1 VRKSFRTAALAN
13 ARPVAGREQ
22 RDETRRAHGGGPL
35 APPGWAGLGPVT
47 AAVSLRRGRYCLF
60 VPFSAAVL
68 RVMIASPSDVPDE
81 RDAVERA
88 IHSWNDANAR
98 AKQVILLPW
107 RWETSSV
114 PLLGGHPQ
122 KLINGQGVDDSD
134 IVFALFGGRLGS
146 PTPDA
151 VSGTAE
157 EIDRAVDMGKPVHL
171 YFSTAPLPSD
181 IDTAQLEALRSF
193 RTAMQD
199 RGLLGEFSN
208 VEQLNHEVWKAIEH
222 DLGQMRLDSS
232 PQRNIRAGVDLL
244 VQPGSDREVSGF
256 DSKGKPRYRTRRWLD
271 IENRG
276 DVDAEEVFLEAAGED
291 SSVLLMTGSQPTVIH
306 RSQSRR
312 FPMEFYGGEGARVV
326 KVRWVEDGEPKEK
339 DFHVG

>member
-1 VRKSFRTAALAN
+1 MSFPA
-13 ARPVAGREQ
+13 
-22 RDETRRAHGGGPL
+22 
-35 APPGWAGLGPVT
+35 
-47 AAVSLRRGRYCLF
+47 S
-60 VPFSAAVL
+60 VL
-68 RVMIASPSDVPDE
+68 RVMIASPSDVPE
-81 RDAVERA
+81 ARDAVERA

-98 AKQVILLPW
+98 TKQVILLPW

-157 EIDRAVDMGKPVHL
+157 EIDRAVEMGKPVHL

-181 IDTAQLEALRSF
+181 IDTAQLDALRTF
-193 RTAMQD
+193 RQAMQE

-208 VEQLNHEVWKAIEH
+208 VDQLNHEVWKAIEH
-222 DLGQMRLDSS
+222 DLTQLRLENS
-232 PQRNIRAGVDLL
+232 PQQRVRTGVDLL
-244 VQPGSDREVSGF
+244 VQPGSERELNSY
-256 DSKGKPRYRTRRWLD
+256 DSKGKPRYRTRRWLE

-276 DVDAEEVFLEAAGED
+276 DVDAEQVVIRPVGED
-291 SSVLLMTGSQPTVIH
+291 SGVMLMAGGKPTVIH
-306 RSQSRR
+306 RGQSRR
-312 FPMEFYGGEGARVV
+312 FAMELFGGESDPVV
-326 KVRWVEDGEPKEK
+326 TVSWVEHGETREK